1 MAIIPSNTLS
11 TLSDVGTIAR
21 GKSKHRPRNDP
32 ALYNGKYPFVQTG
45 DVKRAKLYVT
55 DYTQTYNEAGLAQSK
70 LWPEGTLC
78 ITIAANIAES
88 AILGIPA
95 CFPDSV
101 IGFTPHSQKSDVRF
115 IKYCLDCYKIQ
126 LQSISHGTTQDNL
139 SLQKLESLR
148 FSIPSWSEQRKIAAV
163 LTAYDDLI
171 ENNRQRIALL
181 EKMAEEIYREWFV
194 RLRFPGHEHTPI
206 HKGVPEGW
214 QRRSIDDL
222 SLMVKRGISPRYD
235 ENSEHTVLNQ
245 KCIRDHRV
253 SFDQARFHVTSMSQD
268 KLLRRHDVL
277 INSTGV
283 GTLGRAAI
291 YNLETTKVTVDSH
304 ITICRPNT
312 DRVDA
317 TFYGFTVRSF
327 ESVFENLAAGAT
339 GQTELSARLVKSID
353 MFDPPDIL
361 QRRFSEIVRPMLDG
375 QSALLAQS
383 ENLAQTRDL
392 LLNRLISGKLRV
404 DDLDIRFPPSMA
416 EDPS

>member
-1 MAIIPSNTLS
+1 MKRQRNWEMTSLGRAAKFLSGGTPSKLERRYWGGDIPWIGSGEMKAARISHTALQVTEDGAKNGTRLVPS
-11 TLSDVGTIAR
+11 GTILVVVR
-21 GKSKHRPRNDP
+21 GMSLAKEFRVSRPTVRATFN
-32 ALYNGKYPFVQTG
+32 Q
-45 DVKRAKLYVT
+45 DVK
-55 DYTQTYNEAGLAQSK
+55 
-70 LWPEGTLC
+70 
-78 ITIAANIAES
+78 
-88 AILGIPA
+88 AILA
-95 CFPDSV
+95 TDLYDST
-101 IGFTPHSQKSDVRF
+101 FLFYYLKSQSTA
-115 IKYCLDCYKIQ
+115 IKD
-126 LQSISHGTTQDNL
+126 SASEAAHGTKKLDMAV
-139 SLQKLESLR
+139 LQQWPLPII
-148 FSIPSWSEQRKIAAV
+148 SIDEQRKIAAV

-206 HKGVPEGW
+206 HKGVPERW

-304 ITICRPNT
+304 ITT
-312 DRVDA
+312 
-317 TFYGFTVRSF
+317 
-327 ESVFENLAAGAT
+327 
-339 GQTELSARLVKSID
+339 
-353 MFDPPDIL
+353 
-361 QRRFSEIVRPMLDG
+361 
-375 QSALLAQS
+375 
-383 ENLAQTRDL
+383 
-392 LLNRLISGKLRV
+392 
-404 DDLDIRFPPSMA
+404 
-416 EDPS
+416 